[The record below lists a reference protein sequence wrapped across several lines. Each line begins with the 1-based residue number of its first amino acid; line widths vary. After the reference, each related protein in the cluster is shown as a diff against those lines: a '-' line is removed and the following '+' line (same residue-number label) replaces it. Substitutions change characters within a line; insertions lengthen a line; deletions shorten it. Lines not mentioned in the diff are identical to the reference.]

1 MKCRYAIVTEE
12 NRVLRFDSIN
22 PDNRYVSHIIFPHP
36 VEDMFVFFNSLNA
49 DPLMYLNPKIKKT

>member
-1 MKCRYAIVTEE
+1 MTEE
-12 NRVLRFDSIN
+12 NRILRFDSIN